1 MALQTHYLH
10 RDGRT
15 YPFRN
20 CTAAPSLTTQTVKS
34 AEYQKIFT
42 DDGPVI
48 SKAGTYTSPNAASP
62 YPDNTYRSKV
72 DVVSQKG
79 VALIPTGSVTIEK
92 LGSTDGITTRVSDTG
107 IFASVGG
114 FSAVVSDHKNP
125 TQALRVDDITVS
137 FWSVPTNNAGGTDA
151 RSLIFPYMPGDIFS
165 NAPELG
171 DDDDTP
177 DA

>member
-1 MALQTHYLH
+1 MPQETYYLH

-15 YPFRN
+15 YPFRY

-34 AEYQKIFT
+34 SEYQKIFT
-42 DDGPVI
+42 DEGVPV
-48 SKAGTYTSPNAASP
+48 SKAGTYTAPNVASP

-72 DVVSQKG
+72 DVAAQKG
-79 VALIPTGSVTIEK
+79 VTLIPTGSVTTEK
-92 LGSTDGITTRVSDTG
+92 LGSTDGITTRVTDTG
-107 IFASVGG
+107 IFNSVGG

-125 TQALRVDDITVS
+125 TQALRVDDLSVS
-137 FWSVPTNNAGGTDA
+137 FWSVTTEKNSGASRT
-151 RSLIFPYMPGDIFS
+151 LLFPYQPGDIFS